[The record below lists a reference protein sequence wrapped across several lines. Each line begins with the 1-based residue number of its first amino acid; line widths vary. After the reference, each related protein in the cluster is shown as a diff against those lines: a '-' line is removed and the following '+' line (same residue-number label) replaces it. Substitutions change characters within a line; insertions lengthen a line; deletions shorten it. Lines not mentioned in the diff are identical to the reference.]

1 MLAVGNMGM
10 GMGTGDATRVH
21 YLSTFLVISHSV
33 SSLLSASLTFLSFV
47 AVHSS
52 IVGHAV
58 GGKVVVVVV
67 LDSSKSVH
75 IGNCPVAP
83 PMGSGLW
90 LNILGLFWVCSEVRV
105 VWWLC
110 PSPLEYLC
118 FASS

>member
-1 MLAVGNMGM
+1 
-10 GMGTGDATRVH
+10 MGTGNATKVH
-21 YLSTFLVISHSV
+21 YLST
-33 SSLLSASLTFLSFV
+33 SLMCVLSASLTFLSFV

>member
-10 GMGTGDATRVH
+10 GNGDWERYQSALPL
-21 YLSTFLVISHSV
+21 YLSQV
-33 SSLLSASLTFLSFV
+33 SLMCVLSASLTFLSFV